1 PEVQAEPE
9 VQAGEN
15 QIMFEPVMEP
25 GQLDVNRD
33 DEVDNSQLSEDET
46 QQTEGHQSSEM
57 IEFESGLHEL
67 IKDKPKTKITESTD
81 EGDDNGIDFIPLTI
95 NDADKTLKH
104 EQEIEKSDKK
114 EDKKSEEFS
123 TKENKL
129 DIDNSDFDMKN
140 LESEPEISQE
150 EKEDHISEITEFDQ
164 KSTQEEKTEKG
175 ISTSQ
180 SVDKATFTK
189 SSGENNETSN
199 PLKSKKALDTLLDLA
214 KTYISMGDIETA
226 RSSLEEVI
234 EHGSA
239 NQKEQASQL
248 LDQLK

>member
-1 PEVQAEPE
+1 PEVQAKPEVQAE
-9 VQAGEN
+9 EN

-25 GQLDVNRD
+25 EQLDVNRD
-33 DEVDNSQLSEDET
+33 DEVDNSQLTEDET
-46 QQTEGHQSSEM
+46 QQTEDHQSSEM

-81 EGDDNGIDFIPLTI
+81 EGDDSDNGIDFVPLTI
-95 NDADKTLKH
+95 NDDDKTLKH
-104 EQEIEKSDKK
+104 EQEIVKSDKN

-123 TKENKL
+123 TKENKFDL
-129 DIDNSDFDMKN
+129 DNSGFDMKN

-150 EKEDHISEITEFDQ
+150 EKEDHILEITDFDQ

-180 SVDKATFTK
+180 SVDEATFTK

-214 KTYISMGDIETA
+214 KTY
-226 RSSLEEVI
+226 
-234 EHGSA
+234 
-239 NQKEQASQL
+239 
-248 LDQLK
+248 